1 MKFKDMLINVTLAI
15 IAIIT
20 FLWTLMTG
28 GWTKE
33 VITLISVL
41 GGKVA
46 QSVTALMAAQ
56 TRYTGMMAKELQAK
70 SANSQTGMLM
80 HLMESM
86 EDQEC
91 KEMILSYAVLAANGK
106 SMTLKEIDAKCEYEL
121 YDRFRLKIDFDVE
134 GAMVKLL
141 REGLVEQR
149 AGVLYTATPLKKAL
163 KRLDTKWDNLFDYR
177 DTAARPR
184 RMTQPCSWRR
194 RGRRGIRPWRR
205 RSGNS
210 WQTPTRNGS
219 CGRKAQGAARGDRE
233 ED

>member
-1 MKFKDMLINVTLAI
+1 
-15 IAIIT
+15 
-20 FLWTLMTG
+20 
-28 GWTKE
+28 
-33 VITLISVL
+33 
-41 GGKVA
+41 
-46 QSVTALMAAQ
+46 
-56 TRYTGMMAKELQAK
+56 
-70 SANSQTGMLM
+70 
-80 HLMESM
+80 
-86 EDQEC
+86 
-91 KEMILSYAVLAANGK
+91 
-106 SMTLKEIDAKCEYEL
+106 MTLKEIDAKCEYEL

-177 DTAARPR
+177 DDGGATKADDAAMQLEAARKAR
-184 RMTQPCSWRR
+184 YQTVEATLR
-194 RGRRGIRPWRR
+194 
-205 RSGNS
+205 NS